1 MKETQ
6 EIVYFDSIMGDVALS
21 FIIIVDD
28 RNRSSG
34 AEVKFNLDK
43 IVKSLELFHSET
55 KFKSIRL

>member
-1 MKETQ
+1 
-6 EIVYFDSIMGDVALS
+6 MGDVALS

-28 RNRSSG
+28 WNRSSG

-55 KFKSIRL
+55 KFKSIRV